1 MPNIITY
8 CSGKREATINHIF
21 LRNSL
26 SKHETVRILK
36 NLREK
41 YTYSKPNDIAENIL
55 QREFF
60 ASAPK
65 QK

>member
-1 MPNIITY
+1 MYNANKGYTQ
-8 CSGKREATINHIF
+8 KE
-21 LRNSL
+21 
-26 SKHETVRILK
+26 
-36 NLREK
+36 EK

>member
-41 YTYSKPNDIAENIL
+41 YMKNI
-55 QREFF
+55 QGRKFF
-60 ASAPK
+60 H
-65 QK
+65 